1 MAPGDSSS
9 EVADALA
16 FGVVETVDQLERVA
30 TVRWL
35 PPDAAFPDPRAN
47 TMRWVAAEE
56 RWVDFGS
63 RAAAE
68 REDDRERV
76 SVRDSREDEEYG
88 FRLGDIVV
96 APSRFD
102 AELARRKEKGEPF
115 ACMLAHAEKDLLDLE
130 SDEEAFDQTE
140 NDGDEEDSDASSEY
154 EDADDA
160 DASAS
165 TPVSVAIEAARAAR
179 EPREWREHHYIP
191 ARTARRG
198 RFARSPS
205 SRRTP
210 RLWRGW
216 AR

>member
-1 MAPGDSSS
+1 MTASG
-9 EVADALA
+9 
-16 FGVVETVDQLERVA
+16 FRVE
-30 TVRWL
+30 
-35 PPDAAFPDPRAN
+35 
-47 TMRWVAAEE
+47 
-56 RWVDFGS
+56 G
-63 RAAAE
+63 
-68 REDDRERV
+68 
-76 SVRDSREDEEYG
+76 REDESG

-179 EPREWREHHYIP
+179 AARVEGTPLHPGEDRTSRSVREKPLVPPDAASLAWVGE
-191 ARTARRG
+191 
-198 RFARSPS
+198 
-205 SRRTP
+205 
-210 RLWRGW
+210 
-216 AR
+216 

>member
-1 MAPGDSSS
+1 
-9 EVADALA
+9 
-16 FGVVETVDQLERVA
+16 
-30 TVRWL
+30 
-35 PPDAAFPDPRAN
+35 
-47 TMRWVAAEE
+47 MRWVAAEE

-63 RAAAE
+63 RAAVE

-76 SVRDSREDEEYG
+76 VYEIREDEEYG

-130 SDEEAFDQTE
+130 SDEERRTE

-154 EDADDA
+154 VWTRTTP
-160 DASAS
+160 ASRR
-165 TPVSVAIEAARAAR
+165 ARRSRWPSSRR
-179 EPREWREHHYIP
+179 EPREPREP
-191 ARTARRG
+191 PRGNATTSRRG
-198 RFARSPS
+198 PHVAVGLARSPS

-210 RLWRGW
+210 RL
-216 AR
+216 

>member
-1 MAPGDSSS
+1 
-9 EVADALA
+9 
-16 FGVVETVDQLERVA
+16 
-30 TVRWL
+30 
-35 PPDAAFPDPRAN
+35 
-47 TMRWVAAEE
+47 MRWVAAEE
-56 RWVDFGS
+56 RWVDFGP
-63 RAAAE
+63 RAAVE

-76 SVRDSREDEEYG
+76 SVYEIREDEEYG

-130 SDEEAFDQTE
+130 SDEERRTE

-165 TPVSVAIEAARAAR
+165 TPVSVAIEADKKLNVAKFLKMK
-179 EPREWREHHYIP
+179 EDK
-191 ARTARRG
+191 
-198 RFARSPS
+198 RSAW
-205 SRRTP
+205 
-210 RLWRGW
+210 LKKNV
-216 AR
+216 A